1 MNYTEWRPYYKM
13 LLKDFH
19 ISESMDKKSAQV
31 LSSILGKNFLGIDE
45 ISKIFSG
52 KEVIIIG
59 DSPYFSFNPGIVK
72 GRVLVTADD
81 ATRHVLK
88 LGMVP
93 RLITTDL
100 DADEDMLINASSSGA
115 VMGVHA
121 HGDNIEKLNVVEK
134 FNERFGTTQ
143 SEPLWNVFNFGG
155 FTDGDRAVFLAHHFQ
170 AKRIILAGFNFYEPN
185 SAKGK
190 DLERKMKKLSYSR
203 ILIYTLIK
211 NYKANIT
218 FL

>member
-13 LLKDFH
+13 ILNDFH
-19 ISESMDKKSAQV
+19 FSESRDKKSAQV
-31 LSSILGKNFLGIDE
+31 LSSILGKNFLSIDE

-52 KEVIIIG
+52 NEVIIIG
-59 DSPYFSFNPGIVK
+59 DSPYFSFNPAIVK

-93 RLITTDL
+93 KLITTDL
-100 DADEDMLINASSSGA
+100 DGDEDMLINASSSGA

-211 NYKANIT
+211 NYRADIT